1 MHAKR
6 GVNLVL
12 SMRIR
17 RILCFIFFFF
27 LVKLVKR
34 DKKECFG
41 WFRRVHG
48 SRCKIK
54 VEERADSPFV
64 LNPEAS
70 ARVQRYTVF
79 EPVHPGGRRA
89 PRSAY

>member
-1 MHAKR
+1 MFYF
-6 GVNLVL
+6 LL
-12 SMRIR
+12 
-17 RILCFIFFFF
+17 FFFF
-27 LVKLVKR
+27 LVKLVSVKR

>member
-34 DKKECFG
+34 DKKEYFG
-41 WFRRVHG
+41 FAG
-48 SRCKIK
+48 CM
-54 VEERADSPFV
+54 V
-64 LNPEAS
+64 LVAKSKWKKEQTH
-70 ARVQRYTVF
+70 RLC
-79 EPVHPGGRRA
+79 
-89 PRSAY
+89 